1 MDSERWATLSPLL
14 DELLEL
20 DPEFRPRRLA
30 EIRAADAAMADELE
44 RLLALEDQRPD
55 FLSGSVVDAAVFAPQ
70 PGQVIGPY
78 KLERLLGEG
87 GMGQVWLAIRN
98 DGLYQ
103 RRVALKLL
111 RPGLGD
117 TGLRQR
123 FNRERQILARLGH
136 AHIARLLDAG
146 VSKDGQP
153 YLALDYVQG
162 EPITHYAWNLD
173 LPVAER
179 LQLFLQVCAAVSH
192 AHANLVVHRDLKP
205 SNILVTPAGEVCLL
219 DFGIAKL
226 LDEEASG
233 EQELTGT
240 GARTF
245 TLHYAAPEQLR
256 HGAVTTMTDVY
267 SLGMV
272 LYELLT
278 GRKPYETDRATD
290 AAWEE
295 AILHAD
301 PVRPSQAAL
310 RQARED
316 GRPHARKRAR
326 ELAGDLDNILLKAL
340 AKLPDERYVSAEA
353 LAQDIRRHLEGE
365 PVLARPQSLA
375 YRTGKFLRRN
385 SLPVAGVSVVGMM
398 LVAALVFVTWQARRA
413 IEEAQRAQAMQDFV
427 VALFE
432 DTEQTGSGD
441 AVDVR
446 SLLDAGARRAD
457 TDLHGQP
464 RARAELLGLLARLR
478 QGLGDD
484 REALALL
491 DRQARLFAAMPEDDR
506 ERLQVEAAALRGRSL
521 RALGQADACVAELKP
536 LLSLSQQL
544 AVRWPRASA
553 EFLSQLGRCHRA
565 LGGRAVARD
574 LFGQALQLRGAGGE
588 LSKPLQ
594 AESQAD
600 LAGLLMDEGR
610 YAEALDGMYRALGL
624 LRESVGDRNALGVEV
639 WRELGQLQRALGDR
653 REAEASY
660 RQGLQIAL
668 DRFGVGHPL
677 TIGVQ
682 RALGDLLI
690 EVGKLEEAGRL
701 LGMAHQRLSDRLGPD
716 HGELARSWR
725 QLGRLAYEQGRLPQA
740 ADALQRSLDL
750 HRRHGMLAAD
760 PALLCDLARVQSAQ
774 GLHAAAEALARECL
788 QLAQAASPTMAA
800 EAERLMVWLALAR
813 QDGTAARDWLALAER
828 RGDGGEPRVQGELAR
843 LRIKLALADDDLPAA
858 EAALAT
864 LRALPL
870 PQGTDIAL
878 RTWRSDALLAELHCR
893 AGRAGTGRE
902 LIEATLAAVGRQAPE
917 RQRLLDELAADAGS
931 CGRR

>member
-30 EIRAADAAMADELE
+30 EIRADDPAIADELE
-44 RLLALEDQRPD
+44 RLLALEDERPD
-55 FLSGSVVDAAVFAPQ
+55 FLSESVVDAAVFAPQ

-272 LYELLT
+272 LYELLA

-301 PVRPSQAAL
+301 PIRPSLAAL

-316 GRPHARKRAR
+316 GRPNARKRSR
-326 ELAGDLDNILLKAL
+326 EIAGDLDNILLKAL
-340 AKLPDERYVSAEA
+340 AKLPDERYVSVEA

-385 SLPVAGVSVVGMM
+385 SLPVVGISAVGLM
-398 LVAALVFVTWQARRA
+398 LVVALVFVTWQARRA

-432 DTEQTGSGD
+432 DTHQVGAGEG
-441 AVDVR
+441 VDVR
-446 SLLDAGARRAD
+446 SLLEAGARRAD
-457 TDLHGQP
+457 TDLIGQP

-484 REALALL
+484 NEALALL
-491 DRQARLFAAMPEDDR
+491 DRQAQLISAIPEEDR
-506 ERLQVEAAALRGRSL
+506 DLLLVEAAAMRGRSL
-521 RALGQADACVAELKP
+521 RALDQPGLCVSELMPKMA
-536 LLSLSQQL
+536 LSQQL
-544 AVRWPRASA
+544 STRAPRASA

-574 LFGQALQLRGAGGE
+574 LFGQALQLRTGGDIN
-588 LSKPLQ
+588 KPLQ
-594 AESQAD
+594 AESEAD

-610 YAEALDGMYRALGL
+610 YAEAMDGMYVALGL
-624 LRESVGDRNALGVEV
+624 LRESVGDRNALGVDV
-639 WRELGQLQRALGDR
+639 WRELGALQHALGDR

-668 DRFGVGHPL
+668 DRFGLNHPL
-677 TIGVQ
+677 TIAVQ
-682 RALGDLLI
+682 RALGALLVD
-690 EVGKLEEAGRL
+690 VGKLEEAGRL
-701 LGMAHQRLSDRLGPD
+701 LGVAHQRLIDRLGPD
-716 HGELARSWR
+716 HPGIAESWHD
-725 QLGRLAYEQGRLPQA
+725 LGRLAYEQGQLARA
-740 ADALQRSLDL
+740 AESLQRSLDL
-750 HRRHGMLAAD
+750 HRRNETLAEHFD
-760 PALLCDLARVQSAQ
+760 LLCDLGRVQSAQ
-774 GLHAAAEALARECL
+774 AQHEAAEMLARECL
-788 QLAQAASPTMAA
+788 QLAQGRGPAAAA
-800 EAERLMVWLALAR
+800 KAERLLVWLALAR
-813 QDGTAARDWLALAER
+813 GDLATARDWLSLAER
-828 RGDGGEPRVQGELAR
+828 RGDDGDPRVQGELAR
-843 LRIKLALADDDLPAA
+843 LRIKLALAGDDIDTAMTELAA
-858 EAALAT
+858 
-864 LRALPL
+864 LRALPI
-870 PQGTDIAL
+870 PAGPDIAL

-917 RQRLLDELAADAGS
+917 RQRLLDELAADASS

>member
-30 EIRAADAAMADELE
+30 ELRAADPHLADELE
-44 RLLALEDQRPD
+44 RLLALEDERPD
-55 FLSGSVVDAAVFAPQ
+55 FLSESVVDAAVFAPQ

-179 LQLFLQVCAAVSH
+179 LRLFLQVCAAVSH

-272 LYELLT
+272 LYELLA

-301 PVRPSQAAL
+301 PIRPSLAAL

-316 GRPHARKRAR
+316 GRTHARKRAR

-340 AKLPDERYVSAEA
+340 AKLPDERYVSVEA

-385 SLPVAGVSVVGMM
+385 SLPVAGISAVGLM
-398 LVAALVFVTWQARRA
+398 LVVALVFVTWQARRA

-427 VALFE
+427 IALFE
-432 DTEQTGSGD
+432 DTHQVGEGD
-441 AVDVR
+441 GVDVR

-457 TDLHGQP
+457 TDLKGQP

-484 REALALL
+484 SEALALL
-491 DRQARLFAAMPEDDR
+491 DRQAQLFGAVPERDR
-506 ERLQVEAAALRGRSL
+506 ELLRIEAAAMRGRSL
-521 RALGQADACVAELKP
+521 RALGQADQCIADLMPQLVH
-536 LLSLSQQL
+536 SQQL
-544 AVRWPRASA
+544 AARAPRAAA

-565 LGGRAVARD
+565 LDGRAVARD
-574 LFGQALQLRGAGGE
+574 LFGQALHLRTAGDI
-588 LSKPLQ
+588 SKPLQ

-610 YAEALDGMYRALGL
+610 YAEALDAMYAALGL
-624 LRESVGDRNALGVEV
+624 LRESVGDRNALGVEI
-639 WRELGQLQRALGDR
+639 WRDLGRLQDALGDR
-653 REAEASY
+653 REAESSY

-668 DRFGVGHPL
+668 DRFGLDHPL
-677 TIGVQ
+677 TIAVQ
-682 RALGDLLI
+682 RILGALLI
-690 EVGKLEEAGRL
+690 EVGKLDEADRML
-701 LGMAHQRLSDRLGPD
+701 NVAHNRLSGRFGPE
-716 HGELARSWR
+716 HPAVAESWH
-725 QLGRLAYEQGRLPQA
+725 QLGRLAFEQGRLAKA
-740 ADALQRSLDL
+740 AEALQRSLDL
-750 HRRHGMLAAD
+750 HRRSDSPSHPSG
-760 PALLCDLARVQSAQ
+760 LLCDLARVQSALE
-774 GLHAAAEALARECL
+774 LHEAAEARARECL
-788 QLAQAASPTMAA
+788 QLGQGLGPAEAAA
-800 EAERLMVWLALAR
+800 AERLLVWLALAR
-813 QDGTAARDWLALAER
+813 GDLDAAHDWLALAER
-828 RGDGGEPRVQGELAR
+828 RGDGGQPRVLGELAR
-843 LRIKLALADDDLPAA
+843 LRVRLALAEDDLAA
-858 EAALAT
+858 ATAALSV
-864 LRALPL
+864 LRALP
-870 PQGTDIAL
+870 PPRGPDIAL

-893 AGRAGTGRE
+893 GGRAGTGRE
-902 LIEATLAAVGRQAPE
+902 LIAATLAAVRQQAPE
-917 RQRLLDELAADAGS
+917 RRRLLEELAATAGS
-931 CGRR
+931 CGPL